1 MPSGGLWCLEGMT
14 EKDSHSQSQI
24 YQFDAVCSFEN
35 LLISFVQE
43 FSQMSTYFQ
52 CTLCTSSVRILEL
65 TCFVIMYVVVQIVMY
80 PIINL
85 KYHKMG
91 LRWYL
96 RALSATFAID
106 ASRVDGLT
114 GVQVGMACNS
124 SSNDGWFM
132 FYTCKF
138 AYN

>member
-1 MPSGGLWCLEGMT
+1 
-14 EKDSHSQSQI
+14 
-24 YQFDAVCSFEN
+24 
-35 LLISFVQE
+35 
-43 FSQMSTYFQ
+43 
-52 CTLCTSSVRILEL
+52 
-65 TCFVIMYVVVQIVMY
+65 MY

-96 RALSATFAID
+96 RALEEVVIRVLSATFVID

-114 GVQVGMACNS
+114 GVWVGMSYNS

-132 FYTCKF
+132 FYTCKL